1 MKEFWKRSTLFVL
14 IGLLIYAGAYYAS
27 EQLVYK
33 YAKRNRFYT
42 VRMAR
47 QPGYDYVILGASHA
61 LPLDFEDV
69 NVRLQQTTGARIINL
84 STPGGGL
91 VPNRLLLEYLLTRHK
106 AKSVIYILDS
116 FFFYSREWNEDRL
129 KDVRLFRRA
138 PFDPDL
144 AKLLVAYSFRG
155 AIGPGTALDYISG
168 FSKINNADRFKPDL
182 SEDELTRFRRVHKPT
197 SRDIK
202 RVEYLYPPKI
212 DEQVFNLADEPMDV
226 MWGHHPAFGP
236 PFLDDSCRIDL
247 PPCVGTTA
255 RAEPWPGSELEY
267 GVEFEWPLAPRKG
280 DGARDLSVIPG
291 PESKIADWI
300 RFSGFDRGWYG
311 ITNGRSQVGFGLRWD
326 AKVFRHLWFW
336 HVFGGMPGYPWY
348 GRNYNFA
355 LEPWT
360 SYPDGGLLRAID
372 NGSAMRIG
380 PLSSVTTR
388 MLAVVYDGTDRIA
401 GISDAGEG
409 MR

>member
-1 MKEFWKRSTLFVL
+1 MKDLWKQSALFVL
-14 IGLLIYAGAYYAS
+14 IGLVIYAGAYYAS

-69 NVRLQQTTGARIINL
+69 NVRLQETTGARIINL

-212 DEQVFNLADEPMDV
+212 DEQVFNKYLSM
-226 MWGHHPAFGP
+226 FG
-236 PFLDDSCRIDL
+236 DL
-247 PPCVGTTA
+247 IGYLNRGT
-255 RAEPWPGSELEY
+255 
-267 GVEFEWPLAPRKG
+267 
-280 DGARDLSVIPG
+280 
-291 PESKIADWI
+291 
-300 RFSGFDRGWYG
+300 FSW
-311 ITNGRSQVGFGLRWD
+311 
-326 AKVFRHLWFW
+326 
-336 HVFGGMPGYPWY
+336 
-348 GRNYNFA
+348 
-355 LEPWT
+355 
-360 SYPDGGLLRAID
+360 
-372 NGSAMRIG
+372 
-380 PLSSVTTR
+380 
-388 MLAVVYDGTDRIA
+388 
-401 GISDAGEG
+401 
-409 MR
+409 

>member
-1 MKEFWKRSTLFVL
+1 MSRHF
-14 IGLLIYAGAYYAS
+14 
-27 EQLVYK
+27 
-33 YAKRNRFYT
+33 
-42 VRMAR
+42 
-47 QPGYDYVILGASHA
+47 
-61 LPLDFEDV
+61 
-69 NVRLQQTTGARIINL
+69 GARIRDYVERGFRTIALENATTRIEVVVDKGADIVSFL
-84 STPGGGL
+84 HKPSDTDVMWHRPGGDRLAPFGTIPRG
-91 VPNRLLLEYLLTRHK
+91 VDEYVFVDGYTGGWQECFPNGGQSVLYKGAQLPFHGELLT
-106 AKSVIYILDS
+106 APFSVEIVADEPNLVA
-116 FFFYSREWNEDRL
+116 
-129 KDVRLFRRA
+129 VRLGAETMRTPFRLEKTLTLR
-138 PFDPDL
+138 
-144 AKLLVAYSFRG
+144 S
-155 AIGPGTALDYISG
+155 
-168 FSKINNADRFKPDL
+168 DRSVL
-182 SEDELTRFRRVHKPT
+182 E
-197 SRDIK
+197 
-202 RVEYLYPPKI
+202 I

-401 GISDAGEG
+401 GISDAVEV